1 MQTDDT
7 SLVRLETSVI
17 VHVDDE
23 LEVPQQEKVE
33 ASENQESLVQ
43 DPDLM
48 LRRRRRR
55 EWWFL
60 EDLDILLSC
69 FH

>member
-48 LRRRRRR
+48 LRRRRR

-60 EDLDILLSC
+60 GDLDILLSC

>member
-48 LRRRRRR
+48 LRRRRR